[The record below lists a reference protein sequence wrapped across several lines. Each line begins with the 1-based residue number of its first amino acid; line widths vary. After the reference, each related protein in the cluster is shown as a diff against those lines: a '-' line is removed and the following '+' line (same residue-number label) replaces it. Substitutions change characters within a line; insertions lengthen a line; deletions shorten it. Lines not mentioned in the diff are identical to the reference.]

1 MMRYSCLVIGVLFAL
16 IVLTAQLTCRLTG
29 FPVSEQSE
37 AGSTEPARHGLL
49 IHDSPGTKTTW
60 ALPADL

>member
-1 MMRYSCLVIGVLFAL
+1 MRYSCLVIGVLFARR
-16 IVLTAQLTCRLTG
+16 VLTALLTGRLTG
-29 FPVSEQSE
+29 FPVPDRSD
-37 AGSTEPARHGLL
+37 AGAPEPARHGLL